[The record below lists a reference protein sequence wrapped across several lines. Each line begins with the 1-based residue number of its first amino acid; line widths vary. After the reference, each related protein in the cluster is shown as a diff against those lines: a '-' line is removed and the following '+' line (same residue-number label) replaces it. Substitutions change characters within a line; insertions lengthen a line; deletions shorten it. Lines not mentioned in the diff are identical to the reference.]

1 MCFALT
7 VSLTTDPAELD
18 SLLIDL
24 SLSQKSKQ
32 LVKSLLSAG
41 DGWKLRIANN
51 PRGELGHK
59 GNNMKVNMNKN
70 NRLRQITQMENTAG
84 NNPLPE
90 AASRSATAGT
100 AGSSSGNRR

>member
-7 VSLTTDPAELD
+7 
-18 SLLIDL
+18 
-24 SLSQKSKQ
+24 KSKQ

-70 NRLRQITQMENTAG
+70 NRLRQITQMENAPG

-90 AASRSATAGT
+90 TSRSTTA
-100 AGSSSGNRR
+100 AGIASSSSGNRR

>member
-7 VSLTTDPAELD
+7 
-18 SLLIDL
+18 
-24 SLSQKSKQ
+24 KSKQ

-70 NRLRQITQMENTAG
+70 DRLRQFTQSRNAPATNA
-84 NNPLPE
+84 LPE
-90 AASRSATAGT
+90 TAKPPTTVVETASSRAF
-100 AGSSSGNRR
+100 NRH

>member
-7 VSLTTDPAELD
+7 
-18 SLLIDL
+18 
-24 SLSQKSKQ
+24 KSKQ

-70 NRLRQITQMENTAG
+70 NRLRQITQMENTPG

-90 AASRSATAGT
+90 AANRSTT